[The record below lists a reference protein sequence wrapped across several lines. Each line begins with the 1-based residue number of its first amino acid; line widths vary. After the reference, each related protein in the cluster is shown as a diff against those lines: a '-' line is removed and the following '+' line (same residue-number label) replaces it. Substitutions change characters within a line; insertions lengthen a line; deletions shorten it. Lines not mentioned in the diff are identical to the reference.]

1 MSAVVA
7 AAVAAARVSFNRSS
21 NHHRST
27 RHLEGLVD
35 RLRVAFEENE
45 GQAEMNP
52 FSAPVVRLYLTEVKE
67 AQAKGR
73 GIAY

>member
-1 MSAVVA
+1 MAEPPPPCSCPLNEAW
-7 AAVAAARVSFNRSS
+7 SS
-21 NHHRST
+21 
-27 RHLEGLVD
+27 LEGLVD